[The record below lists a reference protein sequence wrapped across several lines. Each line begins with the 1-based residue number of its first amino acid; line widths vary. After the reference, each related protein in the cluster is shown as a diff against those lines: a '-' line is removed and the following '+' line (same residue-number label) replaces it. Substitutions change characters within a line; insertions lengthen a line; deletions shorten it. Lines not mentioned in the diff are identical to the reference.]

1 MAKEKEDVIDKD
13 FEDLKESDNIL
24 GKTIIALSI
33 VLLVGLSILV
43 SIKGRDPLK
52 DFKESNYIEI
62 DTEKFY
68 DLYKSSD
75 KFVLLLGRPDCS
87 HCIAFKPVITKF
99 ANENDIKVYYL
110 DAYSIETEE
119 DWNFIWAKIKQ
130 EGTPSMGV
138 FENQE
143 LVDSVSGEMTY
154 DELTTWFRK
163 VGVI

>member
-1 MAKEKEDVIDKD
+1 MAKEEVVVDKD
-13 FEDLKESDNIL
+13 FEDLKQSDNFL
-24 GKTIIALSI
+24 GRANVIFAIIF
-33 VLLVGLSILV
+33 LVGLSIIV
-43 SIKGRDPLK
+43 SFKGRDPLK
-52 DFKESNYIEI
+52 DVKESKLIEI
-62 DTEKFY
+62 DTDKFY
-68 DLYKSSD
+68 ELYKSSD

-87 HCIAFKPVITKF
+87 LCIAFKPVITKF
-99 ANENDIKVYYL
+99 ANENDINVYYL

-119 DWNFIWAKIKQ
+119 DWDFIWAKIKQ

-154 DELTTWFRK
+154 EELSTWFRK

>member
-1 MAKEKEDVIDKD
+1 MAKEKEDVIDID

-33 VLLVGLSILV
+33 VLLVGLSIFV

-75 KFVLLLGRPDCS
+75 KFVLLLGRPDC
-87 HCIAFKPVITKF
+87 
-99 ANENDIKVYYL
+99 
-110 DAYSIETEE
+110 
-119 DWNFIWAKIKQ
+119 IWAKIEQ